1 MQTLIDFTDKYLCHV
16 LPTLLKDRTTG
27 RNIIWAT
34 DPTPENWCCF
44 SDEITLKQVES
55 AGIVPRVLK
64 RIESQKERTRKNE
77 PERKR
82 RFLLQRGSAKRW

>member
-1 MQTLIDFTDKYLCHV
+1 MGTLIDFSDPCLRTFLPV
-16 LPTLLKDRTTG
+16 LLQDHTTG
-27 RNIIWAT
+27 KNIIWAT

-64 RIESQKERTRKNE
+64 RIESQKERTRKKAE
-77 PERKR
+77 G
-82 RFLLQRGSAKRW
+82 FLPQRGSAKRW